1 MGQRQRKKRANAI
14 AGNAA
19 RPAASPTAAL
29 IPKSVFSRYASPWV
43 SLSLVAAVLFI
54 YAPVRRFDFLR
65 WDDPLYIGENPQ
77 VLGGLTWHGVWWALT
92 TGHAPYWH
100 PLTWLSH
107 MLDVQIYGMNAG
119 GHHFT
124 SVLIHAVNAV
134 LLFWLLRW
142 TTGALGRSA
151 FVGALFAVHP
161 LRVESVA
168 WVAERKDVLSTLFW
182 ILTLCAYVWYVRQPR
197 LSRYLAVVGGFAL
210 ALMSKPMV
218 VTLPFVLL
226 LLDFWPLRRAKLY
239 DDARVW
245 LSLAKEK
252 IPLLALAA
260 ATSVATFI
268 LQRQAGAVVALD
280 SVPVTGRLANALVS
294 YLAYVGKM
302 LWPVRLAAFYPYS
315 TSLNPWWVA
324 GAVVAL
330 IGVSMAVIRA
340 SRVHP
345 YLPVGWFWYLGTLLP
360 VIGFFQA
367 GDQALADRFVYIPLI
382 GLFLMIAWGIPDLL
396 SRWRYSRAAL
406 SAAAIM
412 VLFACT
418 LRARDQVQYW
428 QNALVLWTHA
438 LEVTDDNHMARD
450 GLGTALVDRGRVAEA
465 VAHYS
470 EAVRIKPQFAEAQN
484 NLAWALAHEGRIE
497 EAMPHYLQAL
507 RIKPEFA
514 DAQNNL
520 AWALTNEGRIE
531 EALPH
536 YAEALRLK
544 PEFADAHN
552 NLGIALA
559 SEGKT
564 ESAMS
569 HFSEAI
575 RIDPKLA
582 TAHNNLGTALANQ
595 GRTAEAIQHFTEALR
610 IDPTLQAARRALDAL
625 KGQGISGP
633 Q

>member
-1 MGQRQRKKRANAI
+1 MGQRQRKKRASAI

-19 RPAASPTAAL
+19 RSVASPAASPGL
-29 IPKSVFSRYASPWV
+29 KSPAWKHATLWV
-43 SLSLVAAVLFI
+43 SISLVAAGLFI
-54 YAPVRRFDFLR
+54 YAPVRRFDLLR
-65 WDDPLYIGENPQ
+65 WDDPLYVTDNPQ
-77 VLGGLTWHGVWWALT
+77 VLGGLTWHGLWWALT

-107 MLDVQIYGMNAG
+107 MLDVQMYGMNAG
-119 GHHFT
+119 GHHLT
-124 SVLIHAVNAV
+124 SVLIHAVNTV

-151 FVGALFAVHP
+151 FVAALFAVHP

-182 ILTLCAYVWYVRQPR
+182 ILTVCAYVRYVRQPR
-197 LSRYLAVVGGFAL
+197 LSRYLVVIAGFAL

-226 LLDFWPLRRAKLY
+226 LLDFWPLRRAKL
-239 DDARVW
+239 DDGTRVW
-245 LSLAKEK
+245 LRLAIEK

-315 TSLNPWWVA
+315 STSLNPGWVA
-324 GAVVAL
+324 AAVLAL
-330 IGVSMAVIRA
+330 IAVSIAVIRA

-367 GDQALADRFVYIPLI
+367 GDQAMADRFVYVPLI
-382 GLFLMIAWGIPDLL
+382 GLFLIIAWGLPDLL
-396 SRWRYSRAAL
+396 SRWRYSRGAL
-406 SAAAIM
+406 SAAAII

-428 QNALVLWTHA
+428 QNALVLW
-438 LEVTDDNHMARD
+438 
-450 GLGTALVDRGRVAEA
+450 
-465 VAHYS
+465 
-470 EAVRIKPQFAEAQN
+470 
-484 NLAWALAHEGRIE
+484 
-497 EAMPHYLQAL
+497 
-507 RIKPEFA
+507 
-514 DAQNNL
+514 
-520 AWALTNEGRIE
+520 
-531 EALPH
+531 
-536 YAEALRLK
+536 
-544 PEFADAHN
+544 
-552 NLGIALA
+552 
-559 SEGKT
+559 
-564 ESAMS
+564 
-569 HFSEAI
+569 
-575 RIDPKLA
+575 
-582 TAHNNLGTALANQ
+582 
-595 GRTAEAIQHFTEALR
+595 
-610 IDPTLQAARRALDAL
+610 
-625 KGQGISGP
+625 
-633 Q
+633 